1 MFWPLTYFARQTVR
15 TYDADSMFG
24 FITVEIADAQIGRGE
39 TEGNN
44 QGPDIE
50 SPAGFRGRMGS
61 GPWCADFVWWVLNAA
76 YVRFGASNPVR
87 RTSGA
92 KRLGKN
98 ILKAGGARLRD
109 DGSDALPGDVLI
121 LHRGPQGSWKGHAAV
136 IKAQTKQLTLA
147 TIEGN
152 VGRYPSKVR
161 HFERDPRARV
171 YMIVRPPEPVR

>member
-1 MFWPLTYFARQTVR
+1 MFWPLTYFARQPVR
-15 TYDADSMFG
+15 VPPTESMFG
-24 FITVEIADAQIGRGE
+24 FIIVEIADNQTGRGE

-44 QGPDIE
+44 RGPDIE
-50 SPAGFRGRMGS
+50 SEAGFRGRPGA
-61 GPWCADFVWWVLNAA
+61 GAWCADYVWWVLNRA
-76 YVRFGASNPVR
+76 YDRFGALNPIR

-98 ILKAGGARLRD
+98 ILKAGGTRLRN
-109 DGSDALPGDVLI
+109 DGTDALPGDILI

-152 VGRYPSKVR
+152 VGRYPSTVR